1 MKKLLS
7 TAALATF
14 ALSGAVYAAD
24 APSRITKPSAP
35 VAASTACFEKNSLPT
50 DVFGFTTGSDVSD
63 LGAWGA
69 GLEYNGAYNTRFG
82 SFGGHL
88 AKAQLSTSFLRCLEV
103 GPYVQ
108 GSFLKS
114 SVFGFA
120 TESSTAGGGVEFK
133 YKLLG
138 RDVHGVGL
146 TIVFDPNINRG
157 SIEQKFLGV
166 RLGSGD
172 FKAVNTTTRVL
183 MDFQIT
189 PRLFGAI
196 NLEHTANWTGDN
208 NYIRSSGLNIRT
220 ALAYQVTE
228 AFYLGA
234 EASHQRA
241 YAGNFLNRDL
251 GNAWFVG
258 PTFYWQATKMVS
270 LTGAYNIQVAG
281 RARDESFALNLT
293 NFNQHTAKLKL
304 GISF

>member
-1 MKKLLS
+1 MIKSTL
-7 TAALATF
+7 TAAFASVALAS
-14 ALSGAVYAAD
+14 ASYAAD
-24 APSRITKPSAP
+24 MPSRVTKPTP
-35 VAASTACFEKNSLPT
+35 PIAASAACFEKNSLPG
-50 DVFGFTTGSDVSD
+50 DVFGFTTGSDVAD
-63 LGAWGA
+63 LGSWGA

-88 AKAQLSTSFLRCLEV
+88 AKAQVSTSFLRCLEV

-114 SVFGFA
+114 SIFGLK
-120 TESSTAGGGVEFK
+120 TDSNTIGGGVEFK

-146 TIVFDPNINRG
+146 TIVFDPNVNKG
-157 SIEQKFLGV
+157 TVDQKFFGLKVG
-166 RLGSGD
+166 GGD
-172 FKAVNTTTRVL
+172 FNAVNTTTRVL
-183 MDFQIT
+183 MDFNIA

-196 NLEHTANWTGDN
+196 NLEHTANWTGDK

-220 ALAYQVTE
+220 ALSYQVTE
-228 AFYLGA
+228 EFYLGA

-241 YAGNFLNRDL
+241 YAGSFLNRDV

-258 PTFYWQATKMVS
+258 PTFYWQATKMIS

-281 RARDESFALNLT
+281 RAKDENFGLNLT

>member
-1 MKKLLS
+1 MIKTFL
-7 TAALATF
+7 TAAFASVTLAS
-14 ALSGAVYAAD
+14 ASYAAD
-24 APSRITKPSAP
+24 APSRVKKPGP
-35 VAASTACFEKNSLPT
+35 PIAASAACFEKNSLPA

-69 GLEYNGAYNTRFG
+69 GLEYNGAFNTRSG

-108 GSFLKS
+108 GSFLRS
-114 SVFGFA
+114 SVFGLS
-120 TESSTAGGGVEFK
+120 TETNTLGGGVEFK

-146 TIVFDPNINRG
+146 TLVFDPNVNKG
-157 SIEQKFLGV
+157 NAEAKFFGV
-166 RLGSGD
+166 KLGSGD
-172 FKAVNTTTRVL
+172 FNAVNTTTRIL
-183 MDFQIT
+183 MDFQIA

-196 NLEHTANWTGDN
+196 NLEHTANWTGDKS
-208 NYIRSSGLNIRT
+208 YLRSSGLNIRT
-220 ALAYQVTE
+220 ALSYQVTDE
-228 AFYLGA
+228 FYLGA

-241 YAGNFLNRDL
+241 YSGNFLNRDL

-281 RARDESFALNLT
+281 RAKDETFGLNLT